1 MFAVADGTPQSI
13 RGLAADDRILRF
25 SPDGSALWVRRGLS
39 QPVHTERL
47 DLASGARAPLIP
59 DFSPRRPGVLN
70 TLEVSLADDPRTYA
84 YMEREVSNF
93 LFELKGIA
101 K

>member
-1 MFAVADGTPQSI
+1 MIVSSSFVEEHLEET
-13 RGLAADDRILRF
+13 
-25 SPDGSALWVRRGLS
+25 VRRVDEAGY
-39 QPVHTERL
+39 
-47 DLASGARAPLIP
+47 DLIAIITTGVFRPFGARTPLIP

-93 LFELKGIA
+93 LFELKGIV